1 MFSLLGPGTST
12 DGKGVVDLLQVPPPS
27 QHRYPVELPP
37 NKIGIS
43 IIITHIGVI
52 QSENLCLVDKSIE
65 IIF

>member
-1 MFSLLGPGTST
+1 MSQSGGRDSHLKLLFSLPMFSLLGPGTST

-43 IIITHIGVI
+43 
-52 QSENLCLVDKSIE
+52 
-65 IIF
+65 